1 MNYRK
6 SSGSVMVEY
15 IVGVAVLMFAMF
27 FVPFEGVSLVEYLYE
42 AFKRSYQ
49 AFLYALSIPI

>member
-6 SSGSVMVEY
+6 SSGSAMVEY
-15 IVGVAVLMFAMF
+15 TVGVAVLMFAMF
-27 FVPFEGVSLVEYLYE
+27 YIPFEGASLIEYLYE
-42 AFKRSYQ
+42 AFKRSYE